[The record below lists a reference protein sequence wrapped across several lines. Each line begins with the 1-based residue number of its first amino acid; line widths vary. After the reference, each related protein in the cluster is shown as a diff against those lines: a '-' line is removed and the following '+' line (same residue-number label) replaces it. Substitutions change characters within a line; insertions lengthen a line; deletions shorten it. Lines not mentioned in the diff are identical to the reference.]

1 MKVIVDL
8 CAIPMGVG
16 VFVGAYIAQCQHAL
30 KEAELEHHLHTWG
43 TNILLSRRWVGW
55 CFYSNQEVPWNF
67 ARRGRSQSLHTDKS
81 GDTHRSWTIN
91 AGKDR

>member
-43 TNILLSRRWVGW
+43 TNILLSRR
-55 CFYSNQEVPWNF
+55 
-67 ARRGRSQSLHTDKS
+67 
-81 GDTHRSWTIN
+81 
-91 AGKDR
+91 